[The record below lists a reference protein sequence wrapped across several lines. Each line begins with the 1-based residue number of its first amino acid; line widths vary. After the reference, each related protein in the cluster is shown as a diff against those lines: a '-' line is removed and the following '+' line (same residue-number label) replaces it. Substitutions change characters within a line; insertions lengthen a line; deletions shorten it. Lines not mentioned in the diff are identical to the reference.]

1 MMQPFF
7 LHSLSSSMLTEL
19 SSLLTHGMGGGEEGV
34 GLLEV
39 SVTKCNKLIL
49 IPIHWLFLLSKRID

>member
-19 SSLLTHGMGGGEEGV
+19 SSLLDGGEEGV

-49 IPIHWLFLLSKRID
+49 IPIRWLFLLSKRID